1 MNNKD
6 TRNDDIDLM
15 RFINVLLD
23 NKYLLLFCT
32 IVCATLGLSYSTLST
47 PVYTANAVV
56 QVDEKKSGNILKELS
71 DGFTQESSPNTEIE
85 VIKSRL
91 VLAKTVEDLNLTTE
105 VKPIRSIPFISKGLE
120 NLSGYMPDIF
130 VTEFTPENEDLEEL
144 VLEIGANK
152 GEYRLYHKDG
162 ETLILEGLVNR
173 SYANDQLK
181 FKVSILHGN
190 AGQRFSLKK
199 IAELAAIERLQ
210 QRLHINEKG
219 KQTGVI
225 EIAIR
230 GENQRDIKNIIKSVS
245 ESYVQQNAHKNAAE
259 ASKSLELLRNRLPE
273 VREKL
278 VEAENSLNKYKED
291 NSSIDLDLEAKSYL
305 DRLVR
310 IDADLN
316 ALTIKEGEIAQKFT
330 KRHPTYVALLNQ
342 KKTLRNEKAKIA
354 KEMENLPATQRDMVS
369 LNRELEVDQ
378 QIYMQLSNKLQEL
391 DVVKAGAVGNA
402 RILDTAQVLPNPSV
416 LSKAV
421 ATLLSGFL
429 GFVLGLIISLIKAL
443 FNRTIQSPA
452 MAKKLGLTAY
462 TSIPNSKKQPN
473 FSFDKFKQGRLNIN
487 NAKLLSESAPTDA
500 AIEAIRGLRADIHF
514 AMQEAENKVLMVS
527 SASYGTGNT
536 FIATNL
542 ANIVAKSG
550 KKVLLIDVDTRYS
563 YLDKLFNTEN
573 KNGIGEALTQ
583 SLSFES
589 VVSSAANAPFDVISK
604 GKITENLSEHLL
616 GERFQQLLSW
626 ANTHYDLV
634 IIDTPPVLSSS
645 DAAIIG
651 RYAGSTIL
659 VGRFEETTHPELEA
673 TLQHFERASV
683 KLNGFVLN
691 CTKPTANNRY
701 Q

>member
-6 TRNDDIDLM
+6 IKNDEIDLM

-23 NKYLLLFCT
+23 NKYLILLCT
-32 IVCATLGLSYSTLST
+32 IIFAALGLSYSILST

-71 DGFTQESSPNTEIE
+71 DGFTQESSSNTEIQ

-105 VKPIRSIPFISKGLE
+105 VKPVRAIPFISKGLD
-120 NLSGYMPDIF
+120 NLAGYTPDIF
-130 VTEFTPENEDLEEL
+130 VAEFVPENENLEEL
-144 VLEIGANK
+144 VLEVGVNK
-152 GEYRLYHKDG
+152 GEYRLYQKDG
-162 ETLILEGLVNR
+162 DTLILEGLVNR
-173 SYANDQLK
+173 SYVNDQLK

-190 AGQRFSLKK
+190 AGQRFQLKK
-199 IAELAAIERLQ
+199 IPELAAIERLQ
-210 QRLHINEKG
+210 QRLNINEKG
-219 KQTGVI
+219 KETGVI

-259 ASKSLELLRNRLPE
+259 ASRSLALLQNRLPE

-278 VEAENSLNKYKED
+278 IEAENSLNKYKEE

-316 ALTIKEGEIAQKFT
+316 ALTIKEGEIAQKYT

-342 KKTLRNEKAKIA
+342 KKSLRDEKAKIN

-391 DVVKAGAVGNA
+391 DVVRAGAVGNA
-402 RILDTAQVLPNPSV
+402 RILDVAQVLPNPSA
-416 LSKAV
+416 LSKGV
-421 ATLLSGFL
+421 STLLSGFF
-429 GFVLGLIISLIKAL
+429 GFVLGMIFSLLKAL
-443 FNRTIQSPA
+443 FNRTIQSTA
-452 MAKKLGLTAY
+452 IAKKFNLTAY
-462 TSIPNSKKQPN
+462 SSVPNSQKQPN
-473 FSFDKFKQGRLNIN
+473 FSFDKFKQGYFTKN
-487 NAKLLSESAPTDA
+487 NTKLLSESAPADP
-500 AIEAIRGLRADIHF
+500 AIEAIRSLRADIHF
-514 AMQEAENKVLMVS
+514 AMQQADNNVLMVS
-527 SASYGTGNT
+527 SASYDTGNT

-542 ANIVAKSG
+542 ANIVAKAD

-563 YLDKLFNTEN
+563 YLNKMFDAEN
-573 KNGIGEALTQ
+573 NNGIGEV
-583 SLSFES
+583 LSQNLAFES
-589 VVSSAANAPFDVISK
+589 AVAPAANAHFDVLTK
-604 GKITENLSEHLL
+604 GKISENLSELLL

-626 ANTHYDLV
+626 ANANYEFV

-651 RYAGSTIL
+651 RFAGTTIL
-659 VGRFEETTHPELEA
+659 VARFGETTNQELEA
-673 TLQHFERASV
+673 TLQHFERTGV

-691 CTKPTANNRY
+691 CAKATANHRY
-701 Q
+701 I